1 MLRVLFLVCLI
12 SLSSKVNANNKDQI
26 INKLKSTSNLNFD
39 FEKLKWYNHKH
50 IQTTDSPK
58 LAELLKSLNK
68 NAGEIVKEKLVDAV
82 TLVKERANTIS
93 DLWGLVGYL
102 FFDPTSYDEKSLK
115 KISKDGLEKI
125 VSEIVSQCKKRESAS
140 GFVETLKSW
149 GDKTGIGSGQ
159 IMMTTR
165 VILTGG
171 LTGVGVQEIVSFIGL
186 ESVGRRAE
194 KFGDRI

>member
-1 MLRVLFLVCLI
+1 M
-12 SLSSKVNANNKDQI
+12 
-26 INKLKSTSNLNFD
+26 
-39 FEKLKWYNHKH
+39 
-50 IQTTDSPK
+50 
-58 LAELLKSLNK
+58 
-68 NAGEIVKEKLVDAV
+68 VDAV

-93 DLWGLVGYL
+93 DLWGLVRYL

-140 GFVETLKSW
+140 GFVEALKTW
-149 GDKTGIGSGQ
+149 GDETGIGAGQ

-194 KFGDRI
+194 KFVDRI

>member
-1 MLRVLFLVCLI
+1 M
-12 SLSSKVNANNKDQI
+12 
-26 INKLKSTSNLNFD
+26 
-39 FEKLKWYNHKH
+39 
-50 IQTTDSPK
+50 
-58 LAELLKSLNK
+58 
-68 NAGEIVKEKLVDAV
+68 
-82 TLVKERANTIS
+82 
-93 DLWGLVGYL
+93 
-102 FFDPTSYDEKSLK
+102 FFDPTSYDERSLK

-125 VSEIVSQCKKRESAS
+125 VSEIISRCKKSESAS
-140 GFVETLKSW
+140 GFAEALKSW
-149 GDKTGIGSGQ
+149 GDRTGIGAGQ

>member
-1 MLRVLFLVCLI
+1 MGSEMCIR
-12 SLSSKVNANNKDQI
+12 DR
-26 INKLKSTSNLNFD
+26 
-39 FEKLKWYNHKH
+39 
-50 IQTTDSPK
+50 
-58 LAELLKSLNK
+58 LLKSLNK

-93 DLWGLVGYL
+93 DLWGLASYL

-140 GFVETLKSW
+140 GFVEALKSW
-149 GDKTGIGSGQ
+149 GDKTGIGAGQ